1 MHWQYVT
8 KGFNVVGFNVV
19 GFNNIGWD
27 VGMELG
33 ISGCDVGFEVGINVV
48 GFKDVG
54 WEVGMEL
61 GISDGYPKRGVGY
74 HNDKKMGDTFRFNQF
89 MYALPS
95 PWVWQRE
102 KH

>member
-1 MHWQYVT
+1 M
-8 KGFNVVGFNVV
+8 V

-61 GISDGYPKRGVGY
+61 GISDGYPKREVGY
-74 HNDKKMGDTFRFNQF
+74 HNEKKWCTHFVPTSSCMPYLRRGFSRGRSTKGWRG
-89 MYALPS
+89 
-95 PWVWQRE
+95 QRSG
-102 KH
+102 